1 MSVAFELEFE
11 ACRPP
16 FRLYALP
23 DQPARVAPSPR
34 VRRVRVVLSVAVAA
48 AVVLLLVLLA
58 LPVRQLGGSTLAQ
71 DPPAAGQEYIVKPGD
86 SLASIAQ
93 RADPV
98 HASSLASTLVREV
111 GSNVVVP
118 GEHIQIP

>member
-11 ACRPP
+11 ACRRP

-34 VRRVRVVLSVAVAA
+34 VRRRRMVLVAAVAA
-48 AVVLLLVLLA
+48 LVLLMLVLLA
-58 LPVRQLGGSTLAQ
+58 LPLRQLGGSTVAQ
-71 DPPAAGQEYIVKPGD
+71 DPAAAGQEYIVKPGD
-86 SLASIAQ
+86 TVASIAE
-93 RADPV
+93 RAAPT
-98 HASSLASTLVREV
+98 HAAALASTLARQI
-111 GSNVVVP
+111 GSTVVVP